1 ELNRLVCPTMDVFLD
16 RAVSFSQLH
25 RDQTVKAGGNRD
37 EKPHVKRVVC
47 HRGATENAGLV
58 TFANNA
64 WRNGRAVRFSQI
76 EAPELT
82 LENASGEVTTSGGPG
97 LMKLFQL
104 GDPLETTTSPRP
116 ERVSPAEQVFRLT
129 RVEFAGPMH
138 ANNHDKIQ
146 SATFS
151 GPVRVA
157 HA

>member
-1 ELNRLVCPTMDVFLD
+1 
-16 RAVSFSQLH
+16 
-25 RDQTVKAGGNRD
+25 
-37 EKPHVKRVVC
+37 C

-82 LENASGEVTTSGGPG
+82 LENDSGEVTTSGGPG

-157 HA
+157 HAPTDNPNLIIDPDRLPPGAFRLTCQSLEILAHTEN